1 MVISVDLDHIW
12 DPSVLNDTYVKSVI
26 DMIEAKFFDCR
37 ESWLI
42 YMLNED
48 RMDQDDEDDS
58 VLSEAYGNAT
68 KTDLAYYFAPMMCH
82 VYNLFLGVFLQTK
95 YPNRRWRMAYFSDH
109 YVVIDLDQTDVI
121 YDLLSH
127 LYNKAG
133 LECNIS
139 DWKIET
145 ATLKTIDEQL
155 EMIRNDE
162 YY

>member
-1 MVISVDLDHIW
+1 
-12 DPSVLNDTYVKSVI
+12 
-26 DMIEAKFFDCR
+26 
-37 ESWLI
+37 
-42 YMLNED
+42 
-48 RMDQDDEDDS
+48 
-58 VLSEAYGNAT
+58 
-68 KTDLAYYFAPMMCH
+68 MCH